1 MSTGLTPSGEIVQQR
16 INHEWTHI
24 GANVFVPPQ
33 RRDLGVPQLVGAAG
47 RICRDELDA
56 AFLSTNEP
64 GYAR

>member
-1 MSTGLTPSGEIVQQR
+1 MSTGWTPSGEIVQQR

-24 GANVFVPPQ
+24 GANVFGRCGGPWSAP
-33 RRDLGVPQLVGAAG
+33 GLVGAAG
-47 RICRDELDA
+47 RIRRHELDA